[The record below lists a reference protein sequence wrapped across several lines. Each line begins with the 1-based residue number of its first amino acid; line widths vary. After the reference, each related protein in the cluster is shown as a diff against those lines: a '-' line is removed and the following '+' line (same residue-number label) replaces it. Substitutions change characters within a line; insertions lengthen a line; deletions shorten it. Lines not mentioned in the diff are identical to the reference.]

1 MWGSHEGS
9 ATHRKSARVTFDH
22 AGAVL
27 HAAFVRAFAF
37 TLLTVLAATPALA
50 GPAPRRPAVMVLYFD
65 NQTNHPEYDVLKKG
79 LADMM
84 VTDLVASDVVDVVE
98 REKLDAVLGELALQH
113 TKAFDRPTAQKLG
126 KLVGATHAVSGVIL
140 DVKDTLRL
148 EVRVI
153 ELGTGMSRASA
164 RVEGPRDDLFVLQE
178 KLAALLLDA
187 MNVKLGTAPPVKS
200 ARDVDTLLSY
210 SQAVD
215 AADHGDF
222 VGASARIAEL
232 LQRAPTFELGQDFK
246 LALQKRMAAAGSARA
261 QGQEQTRAALERHA
275 ADVLASAAAPIVSM
289 ADLQAARHLTYRVVH
304 AQCLALGLE
313 SVLTPRP
320 VRNVPRGGTERVLR
334 FADAYVQDL
343 LALEAELAA
352 WRGPFRWLPDPGDRA
367 ALQALG
373 LDAPDTSWLQNLPG
387 VPRRAI
393 GAALLTGRFELGG
406 VGFAM
411 RPTPAELDARRLDDG
426 VKALDQAAGLLA
438 RAPAKFAPQELV
450 AETLFWKVQG
460 LLLAGR
466 RQDAAKLAQSLL
478 ERFPQSRLY
487 ADIEARLKDALDLS
501 PDALGRAEAERALAK
516 AVSSCDAQKVPAA
529 LDAVLATRFAEAGL
543 WGVTPLVDEVEKA
556 CGRRP
561 AFAKGLGQ
569 TLALAAGYAERHGD
583 CVLFDEYLGRLGAVA
598 AGDVAAVRAQHPGC
612 AR

>member
-1 MWGSHEGS
+1 MQHP
-9 ATHRKSARVTFDH
+9 ARPCYTTPLVRR
-22 AGAVL
+22 L
-27 HAAFVRAFAF
+27 AF
-37 TLLTVLAATPALA
+37 LLASLLLAAPALA
-50 GPAPRRPAVMVLYFD
+50 GPAPARPTVMVLYFD
-65 NQTNHPEYDVLKKG
+65 NQTNQPEYDVLKKG

-84 VTDLVASDVVDVVE
+84 VTDLVAADVVDVVE
-98 REKLDAVLGELALQH
+98 REKLEAVLGELKLQRS
-113 TKAFDRPTAQKLG
+113 KAFDPATVQKLG
-126 KLVGATHAVSGVIL
+126 KLAGATHAVAGAML
-140 DVKDTLRL
+140 EVKDTLRL

-153 ELGTGMSRASA
+153 ELRSGLARASA
-164 RVEGPRDDLFVLQE
+164 KVEGPRDDLFVLQE
-178 KLAALLLDA
+178 KLVATLLDA
-187 MNVKLGTAPPVKS
+187 MNLKLGTAPTVKS

-210 SQAVD
+210 SKAVD
-215 AADHGDF
+215 AADQGDL

-232 LQRAPTFELGQDFK
+232 LQRSPMFELGQDFK

-261 QGQEQTRAALERHA
+261 QGQEQTRAALERKA
-275 ADVLASAAAPIVSM
+275 ADVLGSARAPIVSM

-304 AQCLALGLE
+304 AQCLALGLK
-313 SVLTPRP
+313 SMLTPRP
-320 VRNVPRGGTERVLR
+320 VHNVPLGAKERALR

-343 LALEAELAA
+343 VALEAELAA
-352 WRGPFRWLPDPGDRA
+352 WRGPFRWLPDPGDKA

-387 VPRRAI
+387 VPRRAM

-411 RPTPAELDARRLDDG
+411 RPTPAELDASRLENG
-426 VKALDQAAGLLA
+426 AKALDQAAELLA
-438 RAPAKFAPQELV
+438 RAPAKFSPQELV

-487 ADIEARLKDALDLS
+487 ADIEARMKDALDLS
-501 PDALGRAEAERALAK
+501 PDALSRAEAERALAK
-516 AVSSCDAQKVPAA
+516 VVSGCDPQKVPAA
-529 LDAVLATRFAEAGL
+529 LDAVLGPRFADAGL

-561 AFAKGLGQ
+561 AFAKGLSD
-569 TLALAAGYAERHGD
+569 TLALGAGYAERHGD
-583 CVLFDEYLGRLGAVA
+583 CALFDEYLRRLAAVA
-598 AGDVAAVRAQHPGC
+598 PGDVAGVRAQHPGC
-612 AR
+612 VR